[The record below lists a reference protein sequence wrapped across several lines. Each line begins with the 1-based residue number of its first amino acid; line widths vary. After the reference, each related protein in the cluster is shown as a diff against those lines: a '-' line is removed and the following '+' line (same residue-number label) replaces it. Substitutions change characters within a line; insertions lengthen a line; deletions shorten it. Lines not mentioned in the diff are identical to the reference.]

1 MGYIVITKPAM
12 DRYTARNILKIKRTF
27 FLNYLLVIQKLHF
40 LTTILVKYKSYSRTI
55 KVTSKIE
62 TTKPNLKK
70 VLIV

>member
-12 DRYTARNILKIKRTF
+12 DRYTARNILKIKLF
-27 FLNYLLVIQKLHF
+27 FNYLLVIQKLHF
-40 LTTILVKYKSYSRTI
+40 LTTILVTYKSYSRTI